1 MNADLCSFTITRSK
15 LAFGLIVV
23 CCLIILTTLKYA
35 QINPWAKI
43 VLVGIVISS
52 SCILVY
58 NLEFK
63 TIYGKYDILYHLNN
77 LIISNK
83 QQVIMYDIVSWYSIA
98 NLCVIITI
106 KQANQQR
113 NLLLFRDSCPQS
125 VFNELMRNIRW
136 KPINN
141 T

>member
-1 MNADLCSFTITRSK
+1 MNADLCSFTVIRSK

-23 CCLIILTTLKYA
+23 CCLVILTTLKYA

-43 VLVGIVISS
+43 VLASIVIFS
-52 SCILVY
+52 SCTLVY

-83 QQVIMYDIVSWYSIA
+83 HQVMMYDIVSWYSIA

-106 KQANQQR
+106 KQTNQQR

>member
-1 MNADLCSFTITRSK
+1 MNADLCSFTVIRSK

-23 CCLIILTTLKYA
+23 CCLVILTTLKYA

-83 QQVIMYDIVSWYSIA
+83 QQVMMYDIVSWYSIA